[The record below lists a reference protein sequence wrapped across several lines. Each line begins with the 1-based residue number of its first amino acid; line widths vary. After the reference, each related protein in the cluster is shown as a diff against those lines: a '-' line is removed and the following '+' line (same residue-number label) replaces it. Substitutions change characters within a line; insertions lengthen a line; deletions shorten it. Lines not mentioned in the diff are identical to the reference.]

1 LQAVEAAVKLD
12 LTPRGVCNLSRLN
25 RKGEDMAKKKAG
37 NNQARAVRAAWQR
50 VRQSL
55 KRAEGAMRGVV
66 DANRALMKAL
76 GEAGVSMT
84 QNARTE
90 LDARIRQLDASRQ
103 NARKQLDALTQR
115 LMSLAKRG
123 AAKGKGGPRRG
134 RRR

>member
-1 LQAVEAAVKLD
+1 
-12 LTPRGVCNLSRLN
+12 
-25 RKGEDMAKKKAG
+25 MANKKAG
-37 NNQARAVRAAWQR
+37 NDQARAVRAAWQR

-55 KRAEGAMRGVV
+55 KRAEGAMREVV

-76 GEAGVSMT
+76 GKAGVSMT
-84 QNARTE
+84 RTARAE
-90 LDARIRQLDASRQ
+90 LDARVRQLDASRR

-123 AAKGKGGPRRG
+123 AAKGKARPRRA